1 MPVCEISVIPVGTG
15 NPSVSEFVVEAQ
27 RVIQKSGLKS
37 ELGPMCTSFE
47 GEIGRILEVAREVH
61 EVCFRKGAKRV
72 LTTIKI
78 DDRRDKPLSM
88 EGKVRSVQEQLGC
101 DR

>member
-15 NPSVSEFVVEAQ
+15 SPSVSEFVVEAQ
-27 RVIQKSGLKS
+27 RIIQKSGLKS
-37 ELGPMCTSFE
+37 QLGPMCTSFE
-47 GEIGRILEVAREVH
+47 GEVDQILRVAKEVH

-88 EGKVRSVQEQLGC
+88 EGKVRSVEKKLG
-101 DR
+101 